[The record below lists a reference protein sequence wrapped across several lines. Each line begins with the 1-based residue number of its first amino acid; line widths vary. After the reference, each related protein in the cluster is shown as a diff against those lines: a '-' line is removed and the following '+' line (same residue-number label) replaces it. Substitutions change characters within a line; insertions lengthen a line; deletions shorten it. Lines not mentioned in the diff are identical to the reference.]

1 MIALHSPLV
10 MKTGA
15 GDWGEPRLIMV
26 DVDGRCAR
34 EEADSVVEGEDLAG
48 VAGNPV
54 DKPVPRLALVYPLI
68 SAFEPVEQHMIYAPA
83 LRRRGGSRWAR
94 LSNTVLPSAGEFT
107 ICVRFRNPLTQ
118 DVLFLTKC
126 GSVRF
131 AGPSEAR
138 LQRAQ
143 PVGTD

>member
-48 VAGNPV
+48 VAGNP
-54 DKPVPRLALVYPLI
+54 
-68 SAFEPVEQHMIYAPA
+68 
-83 LRRRGGSRWAR
+83 RG
-94 LSNTVLPSAGEFT
+94 
-107 ICVRFRNPLTQ
+107 
-118 DVLFLTKC
+118 
-126 GSVRF
+126 
-131 AGPSEAR
+131 
-138 LQRAQ
+138 
-143 PVGTD
+143 